1 MIPQPRRKRW
11 PPIKNLKEI
20 DQPKPLAKISYD
32 ILRASILSGE
42 LNQEEI
48 YNEMALA
55 KTLGISRTP
64 VREALLELS
73 TQGLVTFLPRKGIV
87 VNQFS
92 RQDVEEIFELR
103 WVIESYAIQKV
114 AASIAACDLSAAD
127 EALRQQYDAAKR
139 QDTLAYLEANT
150 RFHLAFSD
158 LTGNRRFASISR
170 NIRDMIQLMS
180 LQASIESRMEET
192 IAEHEAV
199 LTAVRQGD
207 PRKAQKAIEYHLN
220 QFRAAVLAGFEPDRF

>member
-1 MIPQPRRKRW
+1 MSKT
-11 PPIKNLKEI
+11 
-20 DQPKPLAKISYD
+20 SYE

-73 TQGLVTFLPRKGIV
+73 NQGLVTFLPRKGIV
-87 VNQFS
+87 VNHFT

-103 WVIESYAIQKV
+103 WVIELYAIQKV
-114 AASIAACDLSAAD
+114 AKSCKSYDLSKVD
-127 EALRQQYDAAKR
+127 EALDDQRKAAK
-139 QDTLAYLEANT
+139 QKDTIAYLKANT
-150 RFHLAFSD
+150 RFHLAFSE
-158 LTGNRRFASISR
+158 LTNNRRFSAISR

-180 LQASIESRMEET
+180 LQASIESRMEKT
-192 IAEHEAV
+192 IAEHEKI
-199 LTAVRQGD
+199 LGAVRQGN
-207 PRKAQKAIEYHLN
+207 PQKAKKAIEYHLN
-220 QFRAAVLAGFEPDRF
+220 QFRAAVLAGVNKKYA